1 MNVKE
6 TAKVWGIK
14 PYKVL
19 QYIRDGL
26 VPTAELVNAAKEEY
40 EIPDGTPRPPCF
52 RGPAVT
58 MLENIDAI
66 REEGANPYVRG
77 FSYPE
82 VVECY
87 SFFLDCGFIAGF
99 EEPDFQGLDTK
110 GQRKALNAALK
121 CCSITRRGRAFLA
134 GKQEAEKEKPKKR
147 KPAEQDLEGKLSVKV
162 GPAEFGIEYKDRKK
176 YPEQKPEAHSESEE

>member
-19 QYIRDGL
+19 QYIWDGL
-26 VPTAELVNAAKEEY
+26 VPTAELVNAAKEDY

-58 MLENIDAI
+58 RLENIDAI

-99 EEPDFQGLDTK
+99 EEPNFQGLDTK
-110 GQRKALNAALK
+110 GQRKALNPALK
-121 CCSITRRGRAFLA
+121 CCSITRRGRAFIA
-134 GKQEAEKEKPKKR
+134 GKKETEKRIPKEEERER
-147 KPAEQDLEGKLSVKV
+147 KLNVKA
-162 GPAEFGIEYKDRKK
+162 GNAEFGYETRDRTV
-176 YPEQKPEAHSESEE
+176 YPDGNPEVQEKPEA

>member
-52 RGPAVT
+52 RGPAVP
-58 MLENIDAI
+58 MLENIDVI
-66 REEGANPYVRG
+66 RDEGANPYVRG

-147 KPAEQDLEGKLSVKV
+147 KPAEQDLEGKLNVKV
-162 GPAEFGIEYKDRKK
+162 GPAEFGAEFNNMKAYSGTKTEAPSD
-176 YPEQKPEAHSESEE
+176 PEE

>member
-58 MLENIDAI
+58 MLENIDVI
-66 REEGANPYVRG
+66 RDEGANPYVRG

-99 EEPDFQGLDTK
+99 EEPNFQGLDTK
-110 GQRKALNAALK
+110 GQRKALNAALGR
-121 CCSITRRGRAFLA
+121 CSITRRGRVFLA
-134 GKQEAEKEKPKKR
+134 GKKETPVEKPKVLERELEINGEVKAGPVNVSTGLKKR
-147 KPAEQDLEGKLSVKV
+147 T
-162 GPAEFGIEYKDRKK
+162 K
-176 YPEQKPEAHSESEE
+176 YAHEKPETTSEAKD

>member
-26 VPTAELVNAAKEEY
+26 VPTAELVNAAKEDY

-87 SFFLDCGFIAGF
+87 SFFLDCGGYERA
-99 EEPDFQGLDTK
+99 EEGIECCAEVLQHHPERACFPCRETGS
-110 GQRKALNAALK
+110 GERKAEK
-121 CCSITRRGRAFLA
+121 TETGRT
-134 GKQEAEKEKPKKR
+134 GPGRKTECESGTSRIRCRIQKQE
-147 KPAEQDLEGKLSVKV
+147 SV
-162 GPAEFGIEYKDRKK
+162 FGDED
-176 YPEQKPEAHSESEE
+176 

>member
-26 VPTAELVNAAKEEY
+26 VPTAELVNAPKEEY

-134 GKQEAEKEKPKKR
+134 GKQEAPAEKPIVLEREFEINGEVKAGPVDLSGGIKK
-147 KPAEQDLEGKLSVKV
+147 KTV
-162 GPAEFGIEYKDRKK
+162 Y
-176 YPEQKPEAHSESEE
+176 AHEKTDARSESEE